1 MLNFVRVVAIGI
13 VMLCGL
19 PAAAQQTLE
28 AVQKRGRLICGVDGT
43 LPGFSFLNA
52 LKEWEGM
59 DVDLCRAIAAAVFG
73 DATKVQFVSVTAKDR
88 FDKLAAGEFDVLAR
102 NSTVTLQRSAGLKV
116 RFSVVNYFDGQA
128 FVVPKK
134 LKVEQLASVR
144 GSNICVA
151 KGTTHEFNMDA
162 WFRARRLTAV
172 PVSFDS
178 PEAMYAGFFA
188 SRCNA
193 VTADA
198 TALAAFIVRSGKA
211 AEYMMLPEIIS
222 KEPLGPYVR
231 DGDSRWLDIVRW
243 AHYAMIE
250 AEERGITAKSIEAL
264 RRDANDPGLR
274 LFLGVDPGN
283 GKALGISEDWAFNIV
298 KQVGNYGEIYEKNVG
313 MGSALKFGRGVNAL
327 WSKGGLMYPLP
338 LR

>member
-1 MLNFVRVVAIGI
+1 MLKLIRVVAIGL
-13 VMLCGL
+13 VMLAAL

-28 AVQKRGRLICGVDGT
+28 AVKKRGHLLCGVDGN
-43 LPGFSFLNA
+43 LPGFSLLNA
-52 LKEWEGM
+52 VKEWEGM
-59 DVDLCRAIAAAVFG
+59 DVDLCRAIAAAIFG
-73 DATKVQFVSVTAKDR
+73 DATKVQFVSVTAKER

-102 NSTVTLQRSAGLKV
+102 NSTVTLQRSAGVNV
-116 RFSVVNYFDGQA
+116 RFAAVNFFDGQA

-134 LKVEQLASVR
+134 LKIDQLAGVR
-144 GSNICVA
+144 SGNVCVG

-162 WFRARRLTAV
+162 WFKARRLSAV
-172 PVSFDS
+172 PVSFES

-188 SRCNA
+188 NRCVA

-211 AEYMMLPEIIS
+211 AEYIMLPEIIS
-222 KEPLGPYVR
+222 KEPLAPYVR
-231 DGDSRWLDIVRW
+231 NGDSPWLDIVRW
-243 AHYAMIE
+243 THYAMLE
-250 AEERGITAKSIEAL
+250 AEERGVTPKSIDAL
-264 RRDANDPGLR
+264 RREVNDPNLR

-283 GKALGISEDWAFNIV
+283 GKALGLGEDWAFNVV

-313 MGSALKFGRGVNAL
+313 MGSPLKFARGVNAL

-338 LR
+338 MR